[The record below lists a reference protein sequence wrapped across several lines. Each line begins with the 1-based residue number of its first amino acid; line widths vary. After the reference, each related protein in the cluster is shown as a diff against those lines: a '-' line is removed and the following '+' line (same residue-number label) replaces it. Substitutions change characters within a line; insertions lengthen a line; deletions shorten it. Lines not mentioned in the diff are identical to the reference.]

1 MFNLKNQIMKKKII
15 FWAVVVVLLIGLG
28 LWLKYTSFGVT
39 VVTILVG
46 LGGIVLGWIARI
58 LYCRYIKE

>member
-1 MFNLKNQIMKKKII
+1 MKKKII
-15 FWAVVVVLLIGLG
+15 FWAIVIVLLIGLG

-46 LGGIVLGWIARI
+46 AAGLVVGWIAKI
-58 LYCRYIKE
+58 LYDKYVKDNK

>member
-1 MFNLKNQIMKKKII
+1 MKKKII

-39 VVTILVG
+39 VVTVLVG
-46 LGGIVLGWIARI
+46 LGGIVLGWIGRI
-58 LYCRYIKE
+58 LYGKYVKQ

>member
-1 MFNLKNQIMKKKII
+1 MKKRII
-15 FWAVVVVLLIGLG
+15 FWAVVIVLLIGLG

-46 LGGIVLGWIARI
+46 LGGIVLGWIGKI
-58 LYCRYIKE
+58 LYGKYIKE

>member
-1 MFNLKNQIMKKKII
+1 MKKKII

-28 LWLKYTSFGVT
+28 IFLKYASLGVT

-46 LGGIVLGWIARI
+46 IGGLVLGWIAHI
-58 LYCRYIKE
+58 LYGKYVKQ

>member
-1 MFNLKNQIMKKKII
+1 MKKKII

-46 LGGIVLGWIARI
+46 LGGVVLGWIGRM
-58 LYCRYIKE
+58 LYCKYIKE

>member
-1 MFNLKNQIMKKKII
+1 MKKRLI

-46 LGGIVLGWIARI
+46 LGGIVLGWIGKVM
-58 LYCRYIKE
+58 YDRYIKE

>member
-1 MFNLKNQIMKKKII
+1 MKKKII

-46 LGGIVLGWIARI
+46 LGSIVLGWIARM
-58 LYCRYIKE
+58 LYCKYIKE

>member
-1 MFNLKNQIMKKKII
+1 MKKRII

-46 LGGIVLGWIARI
+46 LGGIVLGWIGKN
-58 LYCRYIKE
+58 LYDRYVEE

>member
-1 MFNLKNQIMKKKII
+1 MKKKII
-15 FWAVVVVLLIGLG
+15 FLAVIVILLIGLG

-46 LGGIVLGWIARI
+46 LGGIAVGWCGKI
-58 LYCRYIKE
+58 LYDKYVKE